1 VSRPPARSRILLV
14 EDETINRD
22 LIRAALSR
30 ARHPVLQDVE
40 LIEVDSIAAA
50 RARLAELEIDLV
62 LLDVQLSDGSGLILA
77 REIVQLGQPRPAI
90 IALSAGVLPEQRSA
104 ADEAGCDAF
113 LAKPVSMTTLYD
125 ELARLLQVAQAERAA
140 GSAGEAPAR

>member
-1 VSRPPARSRILLV
+1 VSGAPGRSRILLV

-22 LIRAALSR
+22 LVRAALSR
-30 ARHPVLQDVE
+30 ARHPVLAGAE

-62 LLDVQLSDGSGLILA
+62 LLDVQLSDGSGLTLA
-77 REIVQLGQPRPAI
+77 REIVQLGHPRPAI
-90 IALSAGVLPEQRSA
+90 VALSAGVLPEQRAA

-125 ELARLLQVAQAERAA
+125 ELAGLLTARGAVTAPRGERRP
-140 GSAGEAPAR
+140 SD

>member
-1 VSRPPARSRILLV
+1 MSPSSARSRILLV

-30 ARHPVLQDVE
+30 ARHPALADVE
-40 LIEVDSIAAA
+40 LVEVDSIAGA

-90 IALSAGVLPEQRSA
+90 VALSAGVLPEQRAA
-104 ADEAGCDAF
+104 ADEAGCDSF

-125 ELARLLQVAQAERAA
+125 ELATLLSRAQAVRAA
-140 GSAGEAPAR
+140 GSAGEAPDR